1 MKKLHDTFRGAALAR
16 PTRLKAGTSVAA
28 LAAVAA
34 ALAVPAFA
42 QDAQGAAGAPSAGK
56 SDDSAQTVVVVGVRR
71 SLKNAQQI
79 KKDADTV
86 VDSITAT
93 DIGAFPDKSVA
104 EALQRVAGIT
114 VTRFAASDDTLHFSA
129 EPSGV
134 LVRGLQQ
141 VRNEFNGRDSFSANS
156 GRGLGWGDVSPE
168 LMGGVDSY
176 KNQTADMI
184 EGGIAGT
191 IDLRTRLPFDSKGQQ
206 VALSVTANY
215 GDLAKKWTPDV
226 SGIYSNRWATTAGE
240 FGLMVDLAH
249 SYVQTDSRGVA
260 ETRVGAY
267 GPGVYSST
275 LNWVPS
281 SIGVQDTLYDRYR
294 DGMSLAGQWRDNDH
308 KFLAT
313 AQYNRSTYHN
323 TWHAHNLNSYISD
336 LFYGKSVYTVIQP
349 ADVAA
354 GGINIATPAPGS
366 GGFTFGQNGVFTGGI
381 VENPQS
387 GGWWG
392 ADDTASSGYGTVS
405 TGQPI
410 THPCYSWQGTC
421 SNPDRGPDLGAITR
435 YNDNHDMTQ
444 DMSLNLKWDPTERL
458 HFNFDVQYIDSTVH
472 NYDMEVGMYTYADV
486 KVVAPEGSTPTIQV
500 LPGANNNYAP
510 GGFQNPNDY
519 YFHHAMDHTEDDT
532 GHQTSARFDVQYNF
546 GGTWLDTLKA
556 GVRYADRD
564 QTVRWSSYN
573 WANIANNWT
582 GTQEAYFNTDK
593 PMYPANGTVPWSF
606 ASGFPGLVGQNRF
619 EFFNYDIE
627 SNRQAMAKA
636 LGAPTIGVG
645 GWDPICSN
653 TGSRAG
659 ETVITKYGCFK
670 PGEIDQVGEKTDA
683 LYVELKFGGN
693 EARMFGLPVS
703 GNIGVRYV
711 ETRDDSVGGLTIPT
725 LTAQELDCHKN
736 GAPPPGTP
744 APTLDSTIGCYWN
757 PQDIAFNNGA
767 SFITDAK
774 ATHHNVL
781 PSFNIRWKLNDTW
794 QLRFAAS
801 EAMSRPD
808 MGLLKNAV
816 QVGVTP
822 PSVSN
827 PNGPGWSQVASSY
840 QGYQAQGI
848 YTANA
853 YNPYLKPMTA
863 NQYDLSLEDYFAS
876 VGSFT
881 FDAFYKKFQN
891 YISLGSYYLDVT
903 NNGVTRKV
911 QVNGPQNSDGASVKG
926 FEVAYQRYFD
936 FLPAPFNGLGIQT
949 NYTHVTNTGI
959 KNTNIHVVNNPNAVN
974 DGGVPDAIQTNG
986 LEGLSND
993 SYNVIAMYEHGKWGA
1008 RLAYNYRSKFLVTH
1022 LDCCTYLPMWQ
1033 NGQGQLD
1040 GSLRYALTDHI
1051 ELNVEGTNL
1060 LNATTVISQQVTD
1073 SDKGGLLVP
1082 SSWFKND
1089 RRFQV
1094 GMRLKY

>member
-1 MKKLHDTFRGAALAR
+1 MKNFQGKTFARSTLLRAGASA
-16 PTRLKAGTSVAA
+16 AA
-28 LAAVAA
+28 LAAFTA
-34 ALAVPAFA
+34 ALATPAFA
-42 QDAQGAAGAPSAGK
+42 QDAAKSTAAAG
-56 SDDSAQTVVVVGVRR
+56 SDDTGQTVVVVGVRR
-71 SLKNAQQI
+71 SLKNAQAI

-176 KNQTADMI
+176 KNQTADMV

-206 VALSVTANY
+206 IALSLTGNY

-226 SGIYSNRWATTAGE
+226 SGIYSNRWATTMGE
-240 FGLMVDLAH
+240 FGLMVDIAH
-249 SYVQTDSRGVA
+249 SYVETDSQGVA

-267 GPGVYSST
+267 APGVFGTGITY
-275 LNWVPS
+275 VPS
-281 SIGVQDTLYDRYR
+281 SIGVEDTLYDRYR
-294 DGMSLAGQWRDNDH
+294 DGMSIAGQWRDNDH
-308 KFLAT
+308 KFLLT

-336 LFYGKSVYTVIQP
+336 LFYGKSVYTQMTSS
-349 ADVAA
+349 
-354 GGINIATPAPGS
+354 GNIATPAPGTS
-366 GGFTFGQNGVFTGGI
+366 FSFDKNGVFTGGT

-392 ADDTASSGYGTVS
+392 ADDTASEGYGAIS

-410 THPCYSWQGTC
+410 TTPCYNWQSTC
-421 SNPDRGPDLGAITR
+421 ANPDRGPDLGAITR

-444 DMSLNLKWDPTERL
+444 DLSLNLKWDPTDRL
-458 HFNFDVQYIDSTVH
+458 HMNFDVQYIDSTVH

-486 KVVAPEGSTPTIQV
+486 KIDAPSGEMPTMQV

-510 GGFQNPNDY
+510 GGFTNADNY
-519 YFHHAMDHTEDDT
+519 YFHHAMDHTEDDN
-532 GHQTSARFDVQYNF
+532 GHEAAARFDVQYNF

-556 GVRYADRD
+556 GVRYADRE

-573 WANIANNWT
+573 WANIANDWT
-582 GTQEAYFNTDK
+582 GTQQAYFNTDK
-593 PMYPANGTVPWSF
+593 PVYPSNGTVPWSF
-606 ASGFPGLVGQNRF
+606 ASGFPGLVGPNQY
-619 EFFNYDIE
+619 EFFNYNIE
-627 SNRQAMAKA
+627 SNRQAMAAA

-645 GWDPICSN
+645 SWDPICSN

-659 ETVITKYGCFK
+659 ETVTTKYGCFK

-683 LYVELKFGGN
+683 IYLELKFGGDQ
-693 EARMFGLPVS
+693 ARMFGLPVS

-711 ETRDDSVGGLTIPT
+711 ETRDDSIGGLNIPAALTT
-725 LTAQELDCHKN
+725 LETQCTVA
-736 GAPPPGTP
+736 APPPPGAP
-744 APTLDSTIGCYWN
+744 AQPLSGSIGCYLN

-767 SFITDAK
+767 TYITDAK
-774 ATHHNVL
+774 STHHNVL
-781 PSFNIRWKLNDTW
+781 PSFNIRWKLSDTW

-808 MGLLKNAV
+808 MGLLKNSTQIGV
-816 QVGVTP
+816 QLPGVNDVTAQ
-822 PSVSN
+822 
-827 PNGPGWSQVASSY
+827 GWTKVAGGY
-840 QGYQAQGI
+840 NNEGYQATGV

-863 NQYDLSLEDYFAS
+863 DQFDLSLEDYFAS

-881 FDAFYKKFQN
+881 FDAFYKKFQD
-891 YISLGSYYLDVT
+891 YITYGRYNLNVV
-903 NNGVTRKV
+903 NNGVTREV
-911 QVNGPQNSDGASVKG
+911 AVSGPVNGDGASVKG
-926 FEVAYQRYFD
+926 FEVAYQRFFD

-949 NYTHVTNTGI
+949 NYTHVINTGI
-959 KNTNIHVVNNPNAVN
+959 SNTNLHVVNNPNATL
-974 DGGVPDAIQTNG
+974 DGGVPDEIQVNA
-986 LEGLSND
+986 LEGLSKD
-993 SYNVIAMYEHGKWGA
+993 SYNVIAMYEKGKWGA
-1008 RLAYNYRSKFLVTH
+1008 RLAYNYRSKFLVTR

-1051 ELNVEGTNL
+1051 EVNVEGTNL
-1060 LNATTVISQQVTD
+1060 LNATTILSQQVTD
-1073 SDKGGLLVP
+1073 SDKGGMLIP

-1094 GMRLKY
+1094 GVRLKY